1 LSTDDVRI
9 EVQDE
14 APREISTLLDWRRR
28 IANLYHE
35 VRESADPAQAWKR
48 WRSIRDELIG
58 SHAQSPLA
66 AEDRDGFTG
75 IEYFDYDPAFRVL
88 GTLVRSEPVER
99 EIGTSRWSSYRF
111 TRFARARFE
120 LLGEAHELDCL
131 WLEGYAGGL
140 FLPFGDPTNHATT
153 YAAGRYLL
161 DTVKGADLG
170 SDDGKLVLDFNF
182 AYNPSCAYHPRWVCP
197 LAPAENRLTVA
208 IEAGERL
215 ARTG

>member
-1 LSTDDVRI
+1 VSTDDVRI
-9 EVQDE
+9 EVHDE

-28 IANLYHE
+28 ITNLYHE
-35 VRESADPAQAWKR
+35 VRESPDPAQAWAH
-48 WRSIRDELIG
+48 WRRVRDELIR
-58 SHAQSPLA
+58 SHPQSPLA
-66 AEDRDGFTG
+66 AEDRNRFAGVD
-75 IEYFDYDPAFRVL
+75 YFDYDPAFRV
-88 GTLVRSEPVER
+88 GATLARSQPAER

-111 TRFARARFE
+111 TRFATAQFE
-120 LLGEAHELDCL
+120 LRGEAHELDCL

-140 FLPFGDPTNHATT
+140 FLPFGDPTNLATT

-170 SDDGKLVLDFNF
+170 SEDGKLVLDFNF

-208 IEAGERL
+208 IEAGERW
-215 ARTG
+215 ARR